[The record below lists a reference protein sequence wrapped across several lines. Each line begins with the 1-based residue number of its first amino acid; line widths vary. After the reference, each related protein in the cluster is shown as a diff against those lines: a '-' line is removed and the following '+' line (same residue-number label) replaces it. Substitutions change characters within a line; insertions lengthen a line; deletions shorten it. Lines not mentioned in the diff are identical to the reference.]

1 MDALQ
6 RALYWSRFRA
16 AFLERKGS
24 AFQDWFGDLAEF
36 ALGSDFERIRPYGA
50 EGDFKADGR
59 TLSDQTVYQCYAPE
73 TLRQD
78 RLIAKIKDDFAGA
91 VGHWSGWMRRWVF
104 VHNDLRGLPPR
115 TLQTLDELR
124 ASHQSIEVEIWSR
137 AALTR
142 LADRMDLL
150 GWEALFDVVPSRTDG
165 EAVATEDVAEVIRHL
180 QQAEPPSGEEPMQ
193 PPSVDKIAKNEL
205 SPEVQELLRI
215 GQRKDPLVKRF
226 LEKHHR
232 PELGERIAEAFRR
245 RYGELKE
252 RERSPDDIFLGL
264 QRAFGDR
271 GTPKREVASLAV
283 LSYLFYRCDIFED
296 PEAPP

>member
-6 RALYWSRFRA
+6 RAFYGSRFREVL
-16 AFLERKGS
+16 LERKGS

-36 ALGSDFERIRPYGA
+36 ALGSDFERIRPHGA

-59 TLSDQTVYQCYAPE
+59 SLSDRTVYQCYAPE

-78 RLIAKIKDDFAGA
+78 RLLAKIKDDFAGA
-91 VGHWSGWMRRWVF
+91 VERWSGWMTRWVF
-104 VHNDLRGLPPR
+104 VHNDFRGLPPR
-115 TLQTLDELR
+115 AVQVLDELR
-124 ASHQSIEVEIWSR
+124 DGNPSIEIETWSK
-137 AALTR
+137 AGLTR
-142 LADRMDLL
+142 LAVRMDLL
-150 GWEALFDVVPSRTDG
+150 GWEALFGVVPSRTDG
-165 EAVATEDVAEVIRHL
+165 AAVATEDVAEVIRHL
-180 QQAEPPSGEEPMQ
+180 QQAEPPSGEEPMR
-193 PPSVDKIAKNEL
+193 PPSVDKIAKNDL
-205 SPEVQELLRI
+205 SPAVQELLRI
-215 GQRKDPLVKRF
+215 GQHKDPLVKRF

-252 RERSPDDIFLGL
+252 RERSPDDVFLGL

-296 PEAPP
+296 PDPRP